1 MPVLLSVAY
10 AACHWCQAMAHK

>member
-1 MPVLLSVAY
+1 MLLSVAY